1 MPGMKTRFTIR
12 DLLWLTAIIA
22 LSLGWWLHYRQMQ
35 ATIARL
41 QNTAPVVSIADE
53 RVEKAMQFDTVAF

>member
-12 DLLWLTAIIA
+12 DLLWLTAIVA
-22 LSLGWWLHYRQMQ
+22 LGWWLHYRQMQ

-41 QNTAPVVSIADE
+41 QNTAPVVSISDE
-53 RVEKAMQFDTVAF
+53 RVEKAMQFDTVLP